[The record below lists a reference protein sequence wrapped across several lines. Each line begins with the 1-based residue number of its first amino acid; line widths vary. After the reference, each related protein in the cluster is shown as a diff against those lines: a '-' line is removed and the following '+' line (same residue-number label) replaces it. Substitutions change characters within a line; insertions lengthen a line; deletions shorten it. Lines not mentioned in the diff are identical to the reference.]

1 MAISVA
7 RIAVEL
13 GIIADDTGVVSA
25 GLNDVLTTYLS
36 AANLHVTAYA
46 PDAPEAV
53 KDMAVV
59 RYVAYQYQERGR
71 DRQSRNAFVSSGAEA
86 ILSEYR
92 SARLASSSGAPSGGA
107 ATPAAL
113 PEGGAVGDILTRAA
127 AAMTGAWRGLAS
139 ILAGFTGAAPGKVL
153 KLSEGNVP
161 QWADDETA
169 NPGSGLD
176 AAAVGAAIRN
186 SPLAGRVTDLEEFEA
201 SVRTNTQLFM
211 GNVTQAASRAF
222 TALPGVAWP
231 AAAPDREI
239 VVRVRNSAGSLD
251 GSITINL
258 SSIELKGVASLA
270 DQASSRNSI
279 RFGLG
284 EPESNFSLAFGP
296 SRAIYFAADDID
308 VYTLTLTDSAITL
321 GRGERGPAG
330 PKGDT
335 GDAGPAGPKGDTG
348 DTGPQGPPGAGGGDG
363 VIPLSF
369 TTTTGF
375 DDGRRT
381 DALGDAQV
389 KVAPAIAKGTRGVF
403 FIETEWLVAGSGKQ
417 SYRVLESAVPT
428 QPDRSVSGQRQGLQ
442 VATSGD
448 YFVLFARSSESGNPL
463 VFQLRRNTSGVTP
476 FNASVRLKL
485 VFVPS
490 DVSDDEH
497 VQDVAA
503 GLFTLGDNAG
513 SDIAATYDDAA
524 GSVALDVKQNAV
536 TPANLSFTGGREST
550 KLVALASGNLDQFT
564 GVDLPATPAAESFVQ
579 ELLDE
584 QTVGLNVAST
594 NGSHRLNAT
603 GITIG
608 TSQFLSSATEHGVIF
623 VSATWNVGVGDN
635 VRIRLG
641 DDVTDSQQVF
651 LSRLR
656 EAQEDDNARTE
667 SGILVSSVDV
677 HVVSSG
683 SRGVKTG
690 ECELRIGRNAMNQ
703 IGYWLVYRS
712 TATPSDTRGTV
723 QCVVEATLLRTDA
736 PAPSGGGGLNQAA
749 VDARIQALRPRAL
762 PAPGS
767 IDGYVVKAIGGNW
780 VSRYLLD
787 FAVVSNGLGNIVATP
802 TYTLFNGNTTN
813 TSLVVL
819 ISSNNGPVSIV
830 LPRFLPTTVVGAT
843 TVGRSPTQGREVNII
858 NGRDGSSYR
867 VAFAKRSDGDLLI
880 RSLTGGNITISG
892 IVITL
897 VRY

>member
-13 GIIADDTGVVSA
+13 GIIADDTGTVSA

-92 SARLASSSGAPSGGA
+92 SARLASSGGAPSAGA

-169 NPGSGLD
+169 AAGSGLD

-201 SVRTNTQLFM
+201 SVRTNTQLFT

-239 VVRVRNSAGSLD
+239 IVRVRNSAGSLD
-251 GSITINL
+251 GSVTINL
-258 SSIELKGVASLA
+258 SSIEIKGVASLA

-279 RFGLG
+279 RFGIG

-321 GRGERGPAG
+321 GARGPAGPAG
-330 PKGDT
+330 PKGDA
-335 GDAGPAGPKGDTG
+335 GPAGPAGPKGDTG
-348 DTGPQGPPGAGGGDG
+348 DTGPAGP
-363 VIPLSF
+363 
-369 TTTTGF
+369 
-375 DDGRRT
+375 
-381 DALGDAQV
+381 
-389 KVAPAIAKGTRGVF
+389 
-403 FIETEWLVAGSGKQ
+403 AGSGSAAETLASAQAIALNGIVFNDRRGDFSFSALTAPTKAKAADANGT
-417 SYRVLESAVPT
+417 LEVVVAWSLTGTVPRGMSLGASPTTVEVETSAVDAT
-428 QPDRSVSGQRQGLQ
+428 AAYDATAATAVRGAAGVLAGSVDVNLDDGFGADTIGTMNLRVVKDS
-442 VATSGD
+442 
-448 YFVLFARSSESGNPL
+448 SGNIGMVVNFADAHGFSPYG
-463 VFQLRRNTSGVTP
+463 RRDFSVT
-476 FNASVRLKL
+476 ASVTMKFTAAAVVART
-485 VFVPS
+485 
-490 DVSDDEH
+490 DEEI
-497 VQDVAA
+497 QDVAA
-503 GLFTLGDNAG
+503 GMFTLGDNAG
-513 SDIAATYDDAA
+513 SDIVATYDDAA

-683 SRGVKTG
+683 SRGAKTG

-712 TATPSDTRGTV
+712 TATPADTRGTV

-736 PAPSGGGGLNQAA
+736 PAPSSGGSGGLNQAA

-767 IDGYVVKAIGGNW
+767 NGQVLTVVNNNWAAAAAAGGGAVRVFGHSRSGSFDITTTWSVMFSNW
-780 VSRYLLD
+780 VAPSSGVLLVMNND
-787 FAVVSNGLGNIVATP
+787 STPAVFMVDMASLGLDSG
-802 TYTLFNGNTTN
+802 YD
-813 TSLVVL
+813 
-819 ISSNNGPVSIV
+819 
-830 LPRFLPTTVVGAT
+830 RFD
-843 TVGRSPTQGREVNII
+843 VN
-858 NGRDGSSYR
+858 SEEHCEY
-867 VAFAKRSDGDLLI
+867 
-880 RSLTGGNITISG
+880 
-892 IVITL
+892 
-897 VRY
+897 